1 MNDLR
6 LAYLNWK
13 MQQKDYDFSEP
24 PDIVSINL
32 IDEQTIDFNIKKLKE
47 HIYKKGEFI
56 TSKISDKY
64 FIQMIERV
72 LIKMTLKNFNCSITI
87 FSDLYNNMLYRRQ
100 LISYHHII
108 DIIYNK
114 CLNEY
119 EFVTAYNYKNYDF
132 YTINFY
138 DYLLLSNM
146 VKFIE

>member
-1 MNDLR
+1 MNDLKV
-6 LAYLNWK
+6 AYLNWK
-13 MQQKDYDFSEP
+13 MRQENYDFSEP
-24 PDIVSINL
+24 PDIVSVFL
-32 IDEQTIDFNIKKLKE
+32 FDEQKIDFNIKKLKE
-47 HIYKKGEFI
+47 HICKKGEFV

-64 FIQMIERV
+64 FIQIIE
-72 LIKMTLKNFNCSITI
+72 LILNKMTLKNFNCSITI

-100 LISYHHII
+100 LISYNHII
-108 DIIYNK
+108 DIVYNK
-114 CLNEY
+114 CLNRY

>member
-1 MNDLR
+1 MNDLKV
-6 LAYLNWK
+6 AYLNWK
-13 MQQKDYDFSEP
+13 MQQENYDFSEP

-32 IDEQTIDFNIKKLKE
+32 IDEQTINFNIKKLKE
-47 HIYKKGEFI
+47 HIYKKGEFVA
-56 TSKISDKY
+56 SKISDKY

-72 LIKMTLKNFNCSITI
+72 LIKMSLKHFNCPINV

-100 LISYHHII
+100 LISYHHIV

-114 CLNEY
+114 RLQNY

-132 YTINFY
+132 YTVNFY

-146 VKFIE
+146 VKYIE